1 MREEKSFSSFFFT
14 IITVCYNSEKTIR
27 DTFES
32 LLNQSFKDFQYIVID
47 AKSKDKTLDYIK
59 DYQSK
64 FKSKGISFKYITEKD
79 NGIYDAMNKGIRMS
93 IGKWIGILNS
103 DDIYEKDTLNIVK
116 SFISLNLTSEVVFG
130 NMTTINSKL
139 QKVLLLKDSNIKDI
153 RNEMCISH
161 PSVFIKK
168 DIYDKFGLY
177 NTNYKIVAD
186 WELLKRFHLENV
198 NFQYLNKNLS
208 FFKLGGV
215 SSNYSYLYLK
225 ERISVRHKNLK
236 WNFFIYDLNDLLRFA
251 LSKIKLFI
259 HL

>member
-1 MREEKSFSSFFFT
+1 MREEKNLSSFFFT

-32 LLNQSFKDFQYIVID
+32 LLNQSFKDFQYIVVD

-59 DYQSK
+59 EYQPK

-103 DDIYEKDTLNIVK
+103 DDIYEKDTLNCVE
-116 SFISLNLTSEVVFG
+116 SFIRLNLNSDVVYG

-139 QKVLLLKDSNIKDI
+139 QKTLLLKDSNINNI

-168 DIYDKFGLY
+168 NIYNNYGLY
-177 NTNYKIVAD
+177 NAKYKIVAD
-186 WELLKRFHLENV
+186 WELLKRFYLENV

-208 FFKLGGV
+208 YFKLGGT
-215 SSNYSYLYLK
+215 SSNYSFIYLK
-225 ERISVRHKNLK
+225 ERISVRHKSLK
-236 WNFFIYDLNDLLRFA
+236 WNFFIYDLNDILRFA
-251 LSKIKLFI
+251 LSKIRLFI
-259 HL
+259 N